1 MISSLEYCQH
11 EDDPRVSGHGE
22 VHAST
27 GFDMFANLHPQVAF
41 PVDPFAESQ
50 HASYPLHPVLF
61 SSLENCEDIHQFVG
75 RSLTQVIGDRPTI
88 ETVVK
93 FYFQSVNSW
102 FTIIER
108 TNFEEHLQHMWLE
121 PSAEAGLLL
130 LCMLLIIRTPD
141 ESFGPSM
148 QNSLYFSVKS
158 TFSVV
163 ESKVPLSIPLLQARL
178 LIALYELVH
187 LMPQQAFMSIGSCIQ
202 MCRAFGWL
210 EESFWAADR
219 QPLRAAELK
228 LYSILWWAV
237 SFLDRSD
244 LCSHPPFVLMMLII
258 PSGLNVESH
267 GYPLN
272 VGSLSF
278 QIPLPEHFDQYL
290 QSSTDGC
297 YGTPPGE
304 NLFKFADDGDDKI
317 ETIVWPEAKSASYLV
332 QVIHHLNS
340 PETLS
345 MSSRNEL
352 SETITAHARD
362 IVSRPW
368 KGGNRCAALSVAYM

>member
-1 MISSLEYCQH
+1 
-11 EDDPRVSGHGE
+11 
-22 VHAST
+22 
-27 GFDMFANLHPQVAF
+27 MFANVHPQVVF

-50 HASYPLHPVLF
+50 HANYPLHPVLF
-61 SSLENCEDIHQFVG
+61 SSLESCEDIHQFVC
-75 RSLTQVIGDRPTI
+75 RSLAQVIGDRPTI

-102 FTIIER
+102 FTIIEKAS
-108 TNFEEHLQHMWLE
+108 FDEHLQQMWLE
-121 PSAEAGLLL
+121 PSAEVGLLL

-141 ESFGPSM
+141 ESFGPTM

-163 ESKVPLSIPLLQARL
+163 ESKVPLSVPLLQARL

-187 LMPQQAFMSIGSCIQ
+187 LMPQQAYMSIGSCIQ

-210 EESFWAADR
+210 EEAFWAADR
-219 QPLRAAELK
+219 QQLRAAELK

-237 SFLDRSD
+237 SFLDRLDS
-244 LCSHPPFVLMMLII
+244 SFFHVHPSLMMLTI
-258 PSGLNVESH
+258 PSGLNVENH

-272 VGSLSF
+272 VGSLPF

-290 QSSTDGC
+290 QPSTDDC

-304 NLFKFADDGDDKI
+304 NLFRFADDGDDKI

-345 MSSRNEL
+345 VPARNEL